1 MDGIVFRATVTSFL
15 QWKIAD
21 FKNEAI
27 LGFFKYPICMERSLV
42 CIAE

>member
-27 LGFFKYPICMERSLV
+27 FKAFKLYHISVWNAL
-42 CIAE
+42 